1 MMKKRNIVII
11 CTVVLLG
18 LAALAVVRSMSKSS
32 TLEQDYHVEDIDAVT
47 KLYLSNKFDVNL
59 LLERVGYGDD
69 DTLWLVN
76 EQYAA
81 NQPLVDILLETL
93 HEMRIRQH
101 VNRTA
106 VPNIIKNLSVSSIKV
121 EVYQKVY
128 LIDWFGGKLRLF
140 PSEKLT
146 RTYYVGNE
154 TQDNMGTYMFR
165 DGDKEPYIVHIP
177 GFRGFLTPRFNPN
190 PPLWRTRKIVHC
202 DVQDLKS
209 VRVEI
214 PQAQNESFEVVRN
227 GESFD
232 LRLLQTN
239 TVAPQFDTARV
250 AQLLSSFSNLNFDE
264 YASVVPKVELDTT
277 FSRPPGFVL
286 TVTDMNDRV
295 RSLRTYVKFT
305 NPELIAEM
313 EGRDLSEIFDV
324 DRLYAILD
332 NSDTVLIQYY
342 VFDNILQP
350 ASYFLGK
357 DINVAK

>member
-1 MMKKRNIVII
+1 MKKRNIIII
-11 CTVVLLG
+11 C
-18 LAALAVVRSMSKSS
+18 AVVILGIITFAVVQTKSKSA
-32 TLEQDYHVEDIDAVT
+32 TIEQNYHVSDVDAIT

-59 LLERVGYGDD
+59 LLQRVGKEGD

-76 EQYAA
+76 EKYPA

-93 HEMRIRQH
+93 HDMRIRQH
-101 VNRTA
+101 VNRNA
-106 VPNIIKNLSVSSIKV
+106 VPNIIKNLSVNSIKV

-128 LIDWFGGKLRLF
+128 FIDWFGGKLKLF

-146 RTYYVGNE
+146 TTYFVGSE

-165 DGDKEPYIVHIP
+165 EGDKEPYIVHIP

-190 PPLWRTRKIVHC
+190 PPLWRSRKIVHC

-214 PQAQNESFEVVRN
+214 PLVPEESFEVLRN
-227 GESFD
+227 GETFD
-232 LRLLQTN
+232 LKLLQSGTI
-239 TVAPQFDTARV
+239 VSQFDTARV

-286 TVTDMNDRV
+286 TITDMDDRV
-295 RSLRTYVKFT
+295 RNLKTYVKFAD
-305 NPELIAEM
+305 PELISEI
-313 EGRDLSEIFDV
+313 ESGNLSEIFDV
-324 DRLYAILD
+324 NRQYAILD
-332 NSDTVLIQYY
+332 NTDTVLIQYY

-350 ASYFLGK
+350 ASYFVGNTATEK
-357 DINVAK
+357 

>member
-1 MMKKRNIVII
+1 MKKRNIIII
-11 CTVVLLG
+11 CAVAILGIATLVV
-18 LAALAVVRSMSKSS
+18 VQTKSKSS
-32 TLEQDYHVEDIDAVT
+32 TIEQNYHIEDVDAIT

-59 LLERVGYGDD
+59 LLERVGQKGD

-76 EQYAA
+76 EKYPA
-81 NQPLVDILLETL
+81 NQPLVDMLLNTL
-93 HEMRIRQH
+93 NDMRIRQH
-101 VNRTA
+101 INRNA
-106 VPNIIKNLSVSSIKV
+106 IPNVIKNMSVNSIKV

-128 LIDWFGGKLRLF
+128 FIDWFDGKLRLF

-146 RTYYVGNE
+146 CTYFVGNE

-165 DGDKEPYIVHIP
+165 EGDKEPYIVHIP

-214 PQAQNESFEVVRN
+214 PLVPEESFEVLRN

-232 LRLLQTN
+232 FKLLQSN
-239 TVAPQFDTARV
+239 TVVSQFDTAKV
-250 AQLLSSFSNLNFDE
+250 AQFLSSFSNLNFDE

-286 TVTDMNDRV
+286 TITDVKERV
-295 RSLRTYVKFT
+295 RQLRTYVKFV
-305 NPELIAEM
+305 NPDLITEM
-313 EGRDLSEIFDV
+313 ESGDLSEIFDV
-324 DRLYAILD
+324 DRQYAILD
-332 NSDTVLIQYY
+332 NADTVLIQYFA
-342 VFDNILQP
+342 FDNILQP
-350 ASYFLGK
+350 ASYFVGNTTATK
-357 DINVAK
+357 